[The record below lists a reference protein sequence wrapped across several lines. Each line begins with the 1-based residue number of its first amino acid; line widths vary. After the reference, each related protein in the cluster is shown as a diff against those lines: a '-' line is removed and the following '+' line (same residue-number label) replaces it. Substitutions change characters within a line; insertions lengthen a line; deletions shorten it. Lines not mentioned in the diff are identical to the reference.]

1 MSERFLVRNA
11 RILKVCTSYLLLKL
25 PLTNIVIRCCKVLQ
39 PSLRQEDFTL
49 KSIQI
54 LVKRFLASVDIDSLS
69 DEWKPYQLNDTSLE
83 FFKTQGFN
91 ENGEEI

>member
-25 PLTNIVIRCCKVLQ
+25 PLTNIVIRRCKLLQ